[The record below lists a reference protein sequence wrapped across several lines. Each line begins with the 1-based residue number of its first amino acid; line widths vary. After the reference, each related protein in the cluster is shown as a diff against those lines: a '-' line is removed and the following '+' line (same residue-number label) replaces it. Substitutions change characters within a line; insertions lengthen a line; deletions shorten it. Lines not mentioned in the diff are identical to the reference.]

1 MNLDLKWMGDLNG
14 FRNVNSRSVK
24 LLTSIWILENGWSVI
39 IHLSYE
45 EKETFKVTYSRAPFS
60 SVLHVRIDNTLE
72 SNTDHSSIAF
82 N

>member
-1 MNLDLKWMGDLNG
+1 MNLDLKWLGDLNG
-14 FRNVNSRSVK
+14 FRNVYSRSVK

-45 EKETFKVTYSRAPFS
+45 EKETFKVIYSRAPFS

-72 SNTDHSSIAF
+72 STTDHSSIAF

>member
-24 LLTSIWILENGWSVI
+24 LLTSIWILKNGWSVI

-45 EKETFKVTYSRAPFS
+45 EKETFKVIYSRAPFS
-60 SVLHVRIDNTLE
+60 SVLHVPIANTLE
-72 SNTDHSSIAF
+72 SYTDHSSIAF

>member
-14 FRNVNSRSVK
+14 FRNSRSVK

-60 SVLHVRIDNTLE
+60 SVPHVPIDNTLE
-72 SNTDHSSIAF
+72 SNTDHSAIAF

>member
-14 FRNVNSRSVK
+14 FRNSRSVK

-60 SVLHVRIDNTLE
+60 SVLHVPIDNTLE